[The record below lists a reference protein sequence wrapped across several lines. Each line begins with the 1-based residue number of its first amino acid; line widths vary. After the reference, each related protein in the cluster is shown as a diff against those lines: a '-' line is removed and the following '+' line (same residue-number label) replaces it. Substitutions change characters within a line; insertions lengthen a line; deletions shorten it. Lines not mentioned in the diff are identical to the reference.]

1 MKDVDS
7 NRAEIGWRRYQNQA
21 LPDTAGPFAASIRN
35 IKPRVLC
42 AGEKQIIAVYVQPEG
57 RLR

>member
-1 MKDVDS
+1 LTA